1 MRIFIGLITLSATAS
16 SVVGIVT
23 EDIFNAI
30 SLYTPLALISIVVK
44 DSLEDKRIRRKY
56 KNIMEETE

>member
-1 MRIFIGLITLSATAS
+1 MKTFIGLITLSATAS

-56 KNIMEETE
+56 KQLMEEK